1 MIKKTNYYF
10 EKYSFAYFVDCCCLL
25 LSTLGDETSLRTKYC
40 SIIRFSTM
48 NCPRPSP
55 NLIVWVI
62 GVIIVYLVVV
72 RNADSNVLMP
82 ENSEVN
88 NVADAVVYISMGKM
102 AHNNLVDFSI
112 ASVVKV
118 GKWEKDIYVLTD
130 LPKCFQNAK
139 ENYGVTPIY
148 VPSLGS
154 IIEIKALKT
163 TLFEHL
169 PAHVRSIIYLD
180 IDILVAKPLRG
191 FMRDLSTQ
199 IIARNNNLQAH
210 HSVGSAG
217 YVNLTHGVADVAMFP
232 DAKGHYVGFC
242 AGCEKWHTG
251 VIWIRRH
258 SSPAHHT
265 NICMSE
271 WKKVLLSGKFNT
283 DQESMDAT
291 EGQGSCPHMISLL
304 TKHLIFAKDYIAMG
318 LLDTPT
324 FWHVTGAGRM
334 DEQDWF
340 YSTFIL
346 PRLYYSLHPPLNP
359 EIINTEKQ
367 CSSEL

>member
-1 MIKKTNYYF
+1 MSCPKL
-10 EKYSFAYFVDCCCLL
+10 SLPSAY
-25 LSTLGDETSLRTKYC
+25 
-40 SIIRFSTM
+40 I
-48 NCPRPSP
+48 
-55 NLIVWVI
+55 WVI
-62 GVIIVYLVVV
+62 CIIIVYLVVV
-72 RNADSNVLMP
+72 RNSEENALLVMP

-130 LPKCFQNAK
+130 LPNCFQSAK
-139 ENYGVTPIY
+139 ENYGVTPVY
-148 VPSLGS
+148 VPTLKS

-163 TLFEHL
+163 ALFEHL
-169 PAHVRSIIYLD
+169 PPNIHNIIYLD

-191 FMRDLSTQ
+191 FLRDLSTQ
-199 IIARNNNLQAH
+199 LIARNNHLQ
-210 HSVGSAG
+210 SLGSK
-217 YVNLTHGVADVAMFP
+217 VNLTYGVADVAMFP

-242 AGCEKWHTG
+242 DGCEKWHTG
-251 VIWIRRH
+251 VIWYRRH
-258 SSPAHHT
+258 NPNHYT
-265 NICMSE
+265 NVCMRG
-271 WKKVLLSGKFNT
+271 WKDILLSGKFDT

-291 EGQGSCPHMISLL
+291 EGGGHCPHMVSML
-304 TKHLIFAKDYIAMG
+304 TKHLIFAKDFIAMV

-334 DEQDWF
+334 EEQDWF
-340 YSTFIL
+340 YSTVVL

-359 EIINTEKQ
+359 KTLDTEKICAQ
-367 CSSEL
+367 PVSS

>member
-1 MIKKTNYYF
+1 
-10 EKYSFAYFVDCCCLL
+10 
-25 LSTLGDETSLRTKYC
+25 
-40 SIIRFSTM
+40 M
-48 NCPRPSP
+48 NLPKLTAPSV
-55 NLIVWVI
+55 LVWVAC
-62 GVIIVYLVVV
+62 VIIVYLIVV
-72 RNADSNVLMP
+72 RNADANILMP
-82 ENSEVN
+82 ENAEVN

-130 LPKCFQNAK
+130 LPNCFQNAK
-139 ENYGVTPIY
+139 ENYGVTPVY
-148 VPSLGS
+148 VPTLGS

-163 TLFEHL
+163 ALFEHL
-169 PAHVRSIIYLD
+169 PAHVHSVIYLD

-199 IIARNNNLQAH
+199 IVARNNHLQSLSISHA
-210 HSVGSAG
+210 
-217 YVNLTHGVADVAMFP
+217 VNLTHGVADVAMFP

-251 VIWIRRH
+251 VIWYRRH
-258 SSPAHHT
+258 QPVHHT
-265 NICMSE
+265 NVCMRQ
-271 WKKVLLSGKFNT
+271 WKEVLLSGKFGT

-291 EGQGSCPHMISLL
+291 EGSGHCPHMISLL
-304 TKHLIFAKDYIAMG
+304 TKHLIFAKDYIAMA

-334 DEQDWF
+334 EEQDWF

-359 EIINTEKQ
+359 KIIETEKQ
-367 CSSEL
+367 CS